1 MAGGGRIRQL
11 RYFGR
16 RKRPHTHPHAGRK
29 PQCCFHEIIAF
40 SLQLSQECIKLNATT
55 CVVVRTRSPPKRERE
70 KRVMNART
78 RSGITT
84 PPPLTNTP
92 TLVRM
97 CETRARGHACDGV
110 NLNMAE
116 FRLRRRHLQ
125 QPPSSSPV
133 FRYPFQQQ
141 QETSGFEA
149 SVERDTTQ
157 ICKWKHSAV
166 RVQNH
171 LVIYISDIAWYD
183 AAGPCSC
190 LHRSSY
196 DKSRET
202 RCSPLFS
209 DGSAASAHN

>member
-84 PPPLTNTP
+84 PPPPRSQTLP
-92 TLVRM
+92 PLFACARHAHEATLVTGLTLTWPSLDYAGGIYSSHPPLPRFSVIPSNNNKKH
-97 CETRARGHACDGV
+97 RGLRHQWR
-110 NLNMAE
+110 E
-116 FRLRRRHLQ
+116 ILRRFANGNIQ
-125 QPPSSSPV
+125 Q
-133 FRYPFQQQ
+133 
-141 QETSGFEA
+141 
-149 SVERDTTQ
+149 
-157 ICKWKHSAV
+157 
-166 RVQNH
+166 
-171 LVIYISDIAWYD
+171 
-183 AAGPCSC
+183 
-190 LHRSSY
+190 
-196 DKSRET
+196 
-202 RCSPLFS
+202 
-209 DGSAASAHN
+209 